1 MPGRPLRCAKK
12 SPIVTAFVTAGSDS
26 VKDGRYLVTGSD
38 QDTILSVTSLEM
50 QVLETDFE
58 TDATWNT
65 VSGSTTSGL
74 PTSRTPNPWRT

>member
-1 MPGRPLRCAKK
+1 
-12 SPIVTAFVTAGSDS
+12 
-26 VKDGRYLVTGSD
+26 
-38 QDTILSVTSLEM
+38 LEM